1 MGGLCLY
8 PSHPEDFMFL
18 LAYLNTKIAEMQLN
32 VINPTMSFPPGT
44 VNALGCQPNEQH
56 KDEITSLAS
65 QCVEFAK
72 DNWDAT
78 ELSWNFTKSP
88 LV

>member
-8 PSHPEDFMFL
+8 PYEYSEL
-18 LAYLNTKIAEMQLN
+18 LFVLSYLNSKVAEMQLN

-44 VNALGCQPNEQH
+44 INSLGC
-56 KDEITSLAS
+56 KDDIRFKPSICELTSDCINLAM
-65 QCVEFAK
+65 
-72 DNWDAT
+72 DNWNTA
-78 ELSWNFTKSP
+78 ELSWDYARNP